1 MSPDGFDHRNV
12 LATSQFSRGVREKW
26 VSWFATKKYLI
37 FLELARKIILL
48 SLQISSYGYTSSPPP
63 YCPRKS
69 HWCVRQNSFGVPNR
83 PMSEIMETQQKMEE
97 YPEVSQTPR
106 GGHNTYPRDL
116 AEPTGGGWARRCA
129 PGWLVLENWVM
140 SEKNRH
146 LTEYLVYAGTILPRH
161 FPEVTNV
168 FPRNNKR
175 AEAPWSLC
183 PRKFDPVREKY

>member
-1 MSPDGFDHRNV
+1 
-12 LATSQFSRGVREKW
+12 
-26 VSWFATKKYLI
+26 
-37 FLELARKIILL
+37 
-48 SLQISSYGYTSSPPP
+48 
-63 YCPRKS
+63 
-69 HWCVRQNSFGVPNR
+69 
-83 PMSEIMETQQKMEE
+83 MEE
-97 YPEVSQTPR
+97 APEVSQTPR
-106 GGHNTYPRDL
+106 GGRNTYPRDL

-146 LTEYLVYAGTILPRH
+146 LTEYVVYSGTILPRH

-183 PRKFDPVREKY
+183 PRKFDPVREKSVV